1 MKLSIITVNLNNAA
15 GLEKT
20 AESIVSQT
28 FNDFE
33 WIVIDGGSTDGS
45 KELIEQ
51 YSDYIAYWVS
61 EKDSGIYNAMNKGV
75 RHANGEYVQ
84 FLNSGD
90 LLSDSSLLERIAP
103 ELNGD
108 DVLYGNFYQVFL
120 SGKKQKRKTPC
131 SLRAADFV
139 YSSIGHSSSFIR
151 RILLQESPYNE
162 QLRIVSDWEFFVKMF
177 WNNKSFR
184 HINEYVSIFDAS
196 GISSSNLKLLQSER
210 ESVLKCY
217 ISDKV
222 IQDYYEGRI
231 AQLISLRTQYPLYG
245 KLITASICLMEKL
258 RML

>member
-75 RHANGEYVQ
+75 KHANGEYLQ

-90 LLSDSSLLERIAP
+90 SLNGMTILERVAL
-103 ELNGD
+103 ELHGED
-108 DVLYGNFYQVFL
+108 ILYGNFYQVL
-120 SGKKQKRKTPC
+120 TSGKKLKRRMPST
-131 SLRAADFV
+131 LHVADFV
-139 YSSIGHSSSFIR
+139 YSSIGHGSSFIKKIR
-151 RILLQESPYNE
+151 LMECPYNE
-162 QLRIVSDWEFFVKMF
+162 QLRIVSDWEFFLKMF
-177 WNNKSFR
+177 WNNKTFR
-184 HINEYVSIFDAS
+184 HINEYITAFDAS
-196 GISSSNLKLLQSER
+196 GISSSNLKLLKIER
-210 ESVLKCY
+210 ESVLNQY
-217 ISDKV
+217 IPAP
-222 IQDYYEGRI
+222 IRRDYHEGRI
-231 AQLISLRTQYPLYG
+231 AQLISFRTLYPLYG
-245 KLITASICLMEKL
+245 KVITASICLMEKISFL
-258 RML
+258 